1 MLGYFGHETSDV
13 VVCVQTGGGGQ
24 CVSPGRLSGLT
35 FYSKAD
41 CSVTGCLY
49 AISIIMGGRDRPL
62 LHASQRDDTSPP
74 ASLPVE
80 PFFLPLLFVLAH
92 CVFPQ
97 VFFWCWQSQRL
108 THTQGLCGLFWRPY
122 SAGPV
127 WLIHSPVSP
136 SAGRGGGRAGQMFRV
151 YAFKS
156 CYGYF
161 IVKFTTSDCLRHCM
175 CACSVVTSSGSS
187 WSEELCF
194 YESRTRKQFP
204 CGILL

>member
-74 ASLPVE
+74 ASLPA
-80 PFFLPLLFVLAH
+80 PPPLP
-92 CVFPQ
+92 
-97 VFFWCWQSQRL
+97 
-108 THTQGLCGLFWRPY
+108 
-122 SAGPV
+122 
-127 WLIHSPVSP
+127 
-136 SAGRGGGRAGQMFRV
+136 
-151 YAFKS
+151 
-156 CYGYF
+156 
-161 IVKFTTSDCLRHCM
+161 
-175 CACSVVTSSGSS
+175 
-187 WSEELCF
+187 
-194 YESRTRKQFP
+194 
-204 CGILL
+204 